1 VFVFRVDTES
11 GGFVAADPP
20 SVASAAGAG
29 PRHAAFHPEQ
39 RWAYVVNELNSTI
52 TAYKF
57 DASGDGFREFQTLSS
72 LPEDVTR
79 RSTGSEIVVHP
90 SGRFVYVSNRGHNSV
105 GVFGIQDDG
114 SLRSIGW
121 CPSGGDTPRAIVLD
135 PSGRFLYAAN
145 QMSDTVVAFRVD
157 ERSGE
162 LTPTGQVVS
171 TGSPSTI
178 AFAVP
183 Q

>member
-1 VFVFRVDTES
+1 
-11 GGFVAADPP
+11 
-20 SVASAAGAG
+20 
-29 PRHAAFHPEQ
+29 
-39 RWAYVVNELNSTI
+39 
-52 TAYKF
+52 
-57 DASGDGFREFQTLSS
+57 LSS
-72 LPEDVTR
+72 LPSDVTT

-90 SGRFVYVSNRGHNSV
+90 SGQFVYVSNRGHNSV
-105 GVFGIQDDG
+105 GVFGIQADG
-114 SLRSIGW
+114 SLRPIGW

-157 ERSGE
+157 ERRGE
-162 LTPTGQVVS
+162 LTPTGQVIS

-178 AFAVP
+178 VFVGP